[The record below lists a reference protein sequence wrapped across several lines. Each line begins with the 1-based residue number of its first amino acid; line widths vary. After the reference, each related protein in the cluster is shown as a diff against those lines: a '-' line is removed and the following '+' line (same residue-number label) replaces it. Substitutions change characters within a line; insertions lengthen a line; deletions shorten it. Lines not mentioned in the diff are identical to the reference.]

1 MFRVYDKKKKK
12 FLYDDV
18 FLGSDD
24 VIFKYNCGF
33 LKSYLRVLS
42 ANRYVFQNC
51 IEIPDVNNRL
61 IFEGDKVKYKLD
73 SKTVQDIVSY
83 VSQIA
88 SYMVIDHKDQICYP
102 IRANGDEINVEIEVI
117 GNVFEDKNTNE
128 RNQE

>member
-33 LKSYLRVLS
+33 FKSYLRVLS
-42 ANRYVFQNC
+42 TNRYVFQNC
-51 IEIPDVNNRL
+51 IEISDVNDRL
-61 IFEGDKVKYKLD
+61 IFEGDEVKYKLD
-73 SKTVQDIVSY
+73 SKTVQGIVSY

-88 SYMVIDHKDQICYP
+88 TYMVIDHKDQICYP
-102 IRANGDEINVEIEVI
+102 IRANGDKLNIEIEVV
-117 GNVFEDKNTNE
+117 GNVFEYNNE
-128 RNQE
+128 A

>member
-51 IEIPDVNNRL
+51 IEISDVNDRL
-61 IFEGDKVKYKLD
+61 IFEGDEVKYKLD
-73 SKTVQDIVSY
+73 SKTVQGIVSY
-83 VSQIA
+83 IPQIA
-88 SYMVIDHKDQICYP
+88 SYMVINHNDRICYP
-102 IRANGDEINVEIEVI
+102 IKANGDKLNVEIEVV
-117 GNVFEDKNTNE
+117 GNVFEYNNE
-128 RNQE
+128 A